1 MNNNFWIKRVKE
13 YGHTGWS
20 DKITYLYDQK
30 LRLRLL
36 ENIINKYFNRK
47 INYALDYG
55 CGSGDFSNLL
65 GEYSEHVLGVD
76 IAKEIISVARK
87 KYPHIAFDE
96 IDSYGNHKY
105 EFIIAITVLQH
116 LLDDNDLKDVLTQ
129 FNDVVEKNG
138 IIVII
143 DSYSNK
149 GEHSEYLKLRKYQ
162 DFLELVLS
170 HNFEVLETHNLY
182 HPQEIPTK
190 LYEFYR
196 KNFFVRVLNK
206 LKLDFLLNKVSSMV
220 SRFDNALV
228 LNESSTKLTIIR
240 KV

>member
-1 MNNNFWIKRVKE
+1 MNSKFWIKRVKE

-20 DKITYLYDQK
+20 DKMTYLYDQK
-30 LRLRLL
+30 LRLMLL
-36 ENIINKYFNRK
+36 EKIINKYFNQK
-47 INYALDYG
+47 IKYALDYG

-65 GEYSEHVLGVD
+65 GGYSEDVLGVD
-76 IAKEIISVARK
+76 IAKEIISVARE

-96 IDSYGNHKY
+96 IDSYRNNKY

-116 LLDDNDLKDVLTQ
+116 LLDDNDLKNVLMQ
-129 FNDVVEKNG
+129 FNEVVEKNG

-143 DSYSNK
+143 DSYSNN
-149 GEHSEYLKLRKYQ
+149 GEYSEYLKLRKYQ

-170 HNFEVLETHNLY
+170 HNFEILETHNLY
-182 HPQEIPTK
+182 HPQKIPTE
-190 LYEFYR
+190 LYELYR
-196 KNFFVRVLNK
+196 KSFFVRVLNK
-206 LKLDFLLNKVSSMV
+206 LNFYFLLNKVSSVV

-240 KV
+240 KI